1 MSYRAILRHL
11 LIWDVTAALFEFWW
25 CFTSSCVV
33 LRHISNR
40 GARKLFELLR
50 EAWLILGD
58 FFFSHL
64 NQYKIWSLYFCWIIL
79 FRDQLL
85 FSAREKK
92 YQYFAYLKQRSLKRM
107 GVISWFKWIYSSS
120 RNSKVATNFFNI
132 GLGT

>member
-40 GARKLFELLR
+40 RCSKIIWIIEGSMTHIRR
-50 EAWLILGD
+50 

-79 FRDQLL
+79 FRDQLFFPL
-85 FSAREKK
+85 EKK
-92 YQYFAYLKQRSLKRM
+92 KYRYFAYLKQRSLKRM

-120 RNSKVATNFFNI
+120 RNSKIATNFFNI